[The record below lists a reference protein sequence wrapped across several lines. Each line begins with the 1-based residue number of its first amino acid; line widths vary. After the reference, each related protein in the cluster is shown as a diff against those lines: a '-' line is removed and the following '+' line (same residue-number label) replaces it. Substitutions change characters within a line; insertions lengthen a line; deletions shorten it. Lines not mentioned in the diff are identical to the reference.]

1 MKRVLGTPRPHTANH
16 FINTLGKVIHCL
28 EFTLKYS
35 SKREKGKKAVE
46 ANMAYSLIIIKSVIG
61 IEGFITFYLAL
72 SALSSTAGL
81 QCYSSSTVQSTLFLF
96 FLTFQEA

>member
-1 MKRVLGTPRPHTANH
+1 
-16 FINTLGKVIHCL
+16 
-28 EFTLKYS
+28 
-35 SKREKGKKAVE
+35 
-46 ANMAYSLIIIKSVIG
+46 MAYSLIIIKSVIG

>member
-1 MKRVLGTPRPHTANH
+1 MHTKLCGVKRQ
-16 FINTLGKVIHCL
+16 CL
-28 EFTLKYS
+28 QFSLKYS